1 MYNTLEAANR
11 IRAEAESEL
20 RKYVEDN
27 SILNEK
33 ITHKDNKVNEDRK
46 AILLNLKKL
55 SVLEQKKTD
64 VNRKESALMN
74 KKEEIKKNHDMM
86 KKEF

>member
-1 MYNTLEAANR
+1 M
-11 IRAEAESEL
+11 
-20 RKYVEDN
+20 EDN

-64 VNRKESALMN
+64 VNRKESALIN
-74 KKEEIKKNHDMM
+74 KKEEIKKNHDIM